1 MPEMSVQVESLFRPF
16 LDSSSRTH
24 WLGLVIF
31 LVIGL
36 VWVKR
41 QKVSLGSVW
50 QRFVRSTSTHL
61 DVQLLIVN
69 RLLKG
74 LLTGTSVFATWWFS
88 LRCAEIF
95 RYCFGDSGGII
106 IPASMVSGVALYSV
120 VLFLVEDVTRF
131 ALHKALHQVPL
142 LWRFHQVHHSATL
155 LTPLTFFRVHPV
167 ESILYQLRSILS
179 VGFVAGLMYWWAGP
193 TVTPLEVWGVPAIGF
208 ALNTLFGNF
217 RHSHLFIQFP
227 RWMELWLVSPAQH
240 QIHHSIEVQH
250 KDRNFGTWLSIW
262 DRCSGTLVVSTQP
275 PAGFGLVETNHQQG
289 VVSAIT
295 SPLWRKYDSKT
306 V

>member
-1 MPEMSVQVESLFRPF
+1 MPELSVQIKSLLTPF
-16 LDSSSRTH
+16 LDPSSRTH
-24 WLGLVIF
+24 WLGLVVF
-31 LVIGL
+31 LVMGL
-36 VWVKR
+36 VCVKR
-41 QKVSLGSVW
+41 QKVSLSSVW

-88 LRCAEIF
+88 LRCADLF
-95 RYCFGDSGGII
+95 RFCFGDMVLSV
-106 IPASMVSGVALYSV
+106 SMVSGVALYSV

-131 ALHKALHQVPL
+131 TLHKAFHQVPW

-167 ESILYQLRSILS
+167 ESILYQLRSIVS
-179 VGFVAGLMYWWAGP
+179 VGFVAGVMYWWAGP

-227 RWMELWLVSPAQH
+227 PWLERWIVSPAQH
-240 QIHHSIEVQH
+240 QIHHSIEVEH
-250 KDRNFGTWLSIW
+250 KNRNFGTWLSIW
-262 DRCSGTLVVSTQP
+262 DRYSGTLLVSTEP
-275 PAGFGLVETNHQQG
+275 PTGFGLVESNHQQG

-295 SPLWRKYDSKT
+295 SPLWRNDDSKT